1 MRGLVSI
8 IRDGTVVMKLV
19 AHDGGDRAGLLA
31 AKVGKSRCVPT
42 VGEAFAEAQL
52 LGFGGTEGLVIVT
65 SRDIQHNRRGVSRFV
80 AGLYRRGF
88 DDSGGFSFQVVLI
101 LAGGRPSRE
110 R

>member
-80 AGLYRRGF
+80 AGLVPPRLRRPF
-88 DDSGGFSFQVVLI
+88 VPP
-101 LAGGRPSRE
+101 APPPPP
-110 R
+110 